1 MHLINS
7 YMAVLEQLLHTRK
20 LEPSVNPKWC
30 SELLCYWHLQE
41 VRLYTVKWNTRQMY

>member
-1 MHLINS
+1 MHLINP

-30 SELLCYWHLQE
+30 SEPVLLTLAGS
-41 VRLYTVKWNTRQMY
+41 TVVYCEMKHKTDL